1 MKVSGSNGVSGPNR
15 SRKAS
20 GASADG
26 FAPAS
31 TPKTGGAS
39 TAAGAAALSG
49 ASAVGS
55 VDALLAL
62 QGAGDAT
69 ESRKRATD
77 RAFSLLDILDDLKIA
92 LLEGQIP
99 RDTLMRLMDTLQS
112 QRDATHDPQLEAA
125 LDEVE
130 LRAAV
135 ELAKLGS

>member
-1 MKVSGSNGVSGPNR
+1 MKINGPNSVSGPNR
-15 SRKAS
+15 PRKT
-20 GASADG
+20 GAADGAG
-26 FAPAS
+26 FAPETGAAS
-31 TPKTGGAS
+31 ATGGA
-39 TAAGAAALSG
+39 AAAAPLSST
-49 ASAVGS
+49 SAVGS

-62 QGAGDAT
+62 QGAGDFT
-69 ESRKRATD
+69 ESRKQATD

-92 LLEGQIP
+92 LLEGAIP

-112 QRDATHDPQLEAA
+112 QRDMTHDPQLEAA